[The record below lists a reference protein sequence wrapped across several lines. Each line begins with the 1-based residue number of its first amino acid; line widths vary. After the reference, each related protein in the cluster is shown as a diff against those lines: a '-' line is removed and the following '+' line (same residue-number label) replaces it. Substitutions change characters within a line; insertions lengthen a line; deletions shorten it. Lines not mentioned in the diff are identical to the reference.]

1 MQQNEFYGECLQTR
15 KLNTP
20 MDFYIHEF
28 DEVKFQGRRIC
39 QHELQDVGT
48 AQERCSEDDEFSE
61 EYEIFKWIRS
71 QIKVVLFS
79 TRLNPKTRME
89 IGVLSNKIQGLSCLK
104 FIILYYNFHIL
115 LLKGVFI
122 NNCIYVDT
130 GEEKWHMLS
139 DFEIFFQ

>member
-1 MQQNEFYGECLQTR
+1 MNSMENVYKPGSWILQWISIFMNLM
-15 KLNTP
+15 KLNSR
-20 MDFYIHEF
+20 D
-28 DEVKFQGRRIC
+28 
-39 QHELQDVGT
+39 
-48 AQERCSEDDEFSE
+48 E
-61 EYEIFKWIRS
+61 EYAS
-71 QIKVVLFS
+71 MS
-79 TRLNPKTRME
+79 CRMLE
-89 IGVLSNKIQGLSCLK
+89 PHKNGVLKTMNFLKNMKFSSGSDLKSRLCSFQRDSILKPGWKLVFCPTKSKDCLVWN